1 MQQQWK
7 DTKSTERKGLNVGG
21 EVPLF
26 SLISLI
32 SLLKCWWSSPLFSL
46 STTIIVQGDMNSEP
60 TTLCAAQEQ
69 EKLPFV
75 QLFRTTVCFIFTPLH
90 FLISVYRLWQ
100 RMYVL
105 GSFEP
110 WTKFRL
116 QGRFLRRY
124 VMCVTAASA
133 KSESQRKQAV
143 KQNFDPLFPQGN
155 RTTIGCSS
163 VALPLWFQIESI
175 STWNQY
181 YVKFGLMKFS
191 NQLA

>member
-1 MQQQWK
+1 M
-7 DTKSTERKGLNVGG
+7 NG
-21 EVPLF
+21 E
-26 SLISLI
+26 S
-32 SLLKCWWSSPLFSL
+32 
-46 STTIIVQGDMNSEP
+46 

-69 EKLPFV
+69 EKLLFV

-124 VMCVTAASA
+124 VMCVTAASV
-133 KSESQRKQAV
+133 KSESQRKQAI
-143 KQNFDPLFPQGN
+143 KQNLDPLFLRETGQLLAAAAW
-155 RTTIGCSS
+155 RYLCDFRLKVSVLETSTT
-163 VALPLWFQIESI
+163 
-175 STWNQY
+175 
-181 YVKFGLMKFS
+181 
-191 NQLA
+191 